1 MKPTDLPLLMSV
13 SRPTV
18 HPAGERAVVSVSR
31 PDLDADTYLA
41 QLWTVPLTGG
51 APRLDGGCAAAP
63 DARHP

>member
-51 APRLDGGCAAAP
+51 APRRLD
-63 DARHP
+63 